1 MAWEWLT
8 NIGGYTITSINNWR
22 PDNVPSYVS
31 NYNNEITQGNNPLPD
46 YGNSGYRIYSHTW
59 NVADTTDLVITNINN
74 GSQLQIRLYINGES
88 TALFQYNGGGGV
100 YGSDLAIG
108 INYDTEEAAPVW
120 LTQSGATG
128 MYMSNPNVTSEDAAT
143 TQKRTDLYTVL
154 MGLIPP
160 AYNWSSVP
168 AVSGSMGILSLTEIV
183 DDKITEGDA
192 SHTVLPEEY
201 IERFTDQSNTRRIC
215 LNHVKDEWFRA
226 AESGLNYLE
235 LKYSI
240 LNPSYPNDMTIQY
253 RFINHYGE
261 GNNQYYSIV
270 FSGTLYFTGQ
280 ANGQSDTYLS
290 FVIDEENEV
299 AMFDPVTWIKMPS
312 STPPIYGVEYGNISH
327 TSNDMASIYYWL
339 KGTPEDV
346 DEDDPYAGGSEG
358 DGGDGNPY
366 QPQDHLGLSS
376 KPAESGLDVG
386 IVTLYQPSKTELA
399 AISQFL
405 WSDDVLD
412 NFKKYFNNFGD
423 NLLSLMILP
432 VEQEAAGIASK
443 AFTVGNMT
451 SDNATL
457 QSVNYITDRYVDI
470 DMGSF
475 YLKRKWDSYL
485 DVSPYSKLEVYLPY
499 CGTHQLN
506 TDEVVYPA
514 NSEGFLPVKPDQEI
528 QLKLNY
534 RIDLVT
540 GNIVATLFVN
550 DENRYQFTGKCGI
563 TVPLTGANYQNMV
576 TGAITAGAGLAATI
590 ASGGLTAPLSGAA
603 AVSGTVM
610 AQKPDVYRSGNLSGD
625 VSMLAFDTPY
635 LIKTIPNKPV
645 LTNQELYTGFPSYKK
660 GTLGEFSGYTEVIEA
675 HIDDVSCTS
684 EERDMIMAALKGG
697 VII

>member
-1 MAWEWLT
+1 MA
-8 NIGGYTITSINNWR
+8 ITSM
-22 PDNVPSYVS
+22 DAVS
-31 NYNNEITQGNNPLPD
+31 NYNCAVPTNPTTL
-46 YGNSGYRIYSHTW
+46 YNGNSIINYAHGSFSSYFSTW
-59 NVADTTDLVITNINN
+59 GDGIPDSSGNMVDNDYITISCTVS
-74 GSQLQIRLYINGES
+74 GRSQYINIFVKS
-88 TALFQYNGGGGV
+88 TQRSL
-100 YGSDLAIG
+100 
-108 INYDTEEAAPVW
+108 INVVE
-120 LTQSGATG
+120 TQSGTVGNQAGFYILLNDENNGVRFGT
-128 MYMSNPNVTSEDAAT
+128 VTDDNFYLRVRQSIVFTYE
-143 TQKRTDLYTVL
+143 DLYNALVQSIPVL
-154 MGLIPP
+154 YTWK
-160 AYNWSSVP
+160 AVP
-168 AVSGSMGILSLTEIV
+168 AVNGRMGTTSLTMIKDE
-183 DDKITEGDA
+183 KISEGDA
-192 SHTVLPEEY
+192 SHTVLPEEN

-215 LNHVKDEWFRA
+215 LNHVKDEWFTA
-226 AESGLNYLE
+226 AESGLNYLH

-240 LNPSYPNDMTIQY
+240 LNPSYPNDMTISY

-261 GNNQYYSIV
+261 GNNQYYSTV
-270 FSGTLYFTGQ
+270 FSGTLEFVGQ
-280 ANGQSDTYLS
+280 ANGQTDTYLS
-290 FVIDEENEV
+290 FIIDEENEV
-299 AMFDPVTWIKMPS
+299 AMFDPVVWIKQPS
-312 STPPIYGVEYGNISH
+312 TTPPVFGVEYGAISH
-327 TSNDMASIYYWL
+327 SANDMAALYYWL
-339 KGTPEDV
+339 KGSPEDI
-346 DEDDPYAGGSEG
+346 DEDDPYADGSEG

-366 QPQDHLGLSS
+366 QPQDHIGLSS
-376 KPAESGLDVG
+376 KPVESGLDLG

-399 AISQFL
+399 AIAQFL

-423 NLLSLMILP
+423 NLLSLMIIP
-432 VEQEAAGIASK
+432 CEQEAAGKASK
-443 AFTVGNMT
+443 VFKVGSMT
-451 SDNATL
+451 SESSTL
-457 QSVNYITDRYVDI
+457 QSVTYITDRYVDI

-514 NSEGFLPVKPDQEI
+514 NMDGFLPVKPEQEI

-590 ASGGLTAPLSGAA
+590 ASGGLTAPLTGAA

-610 AQKPDVYRSGNLSGD
+610 ASKPDVYRSGNLSGD

-635 LIKTIPNKPV
+635 LIKTIPNKPALV
-645 LTNQELYTGFPSYKK
+645 NQELYTGFPSYKK

-675 HIDDVSCTS
+675 HIDNVSCSS